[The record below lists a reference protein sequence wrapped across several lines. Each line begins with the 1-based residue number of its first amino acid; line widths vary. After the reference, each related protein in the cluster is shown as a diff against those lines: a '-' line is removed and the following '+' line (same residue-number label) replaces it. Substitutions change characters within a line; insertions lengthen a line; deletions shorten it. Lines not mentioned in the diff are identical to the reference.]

1 MKRLTNEKSHLM
13 LRKSSGPRAPKARPP
28 RVPQRKN
35 TPFGP
40 ARPIRT
46 ALLWLILVLGVILF
60 VQIYG
65 EIKAKTH
72 EVPYSEFLAQVD
84 TGNLKAV
91 TIVDREVVGELKTSA
106 LTHEETGPKAR
117 SLHPRRFA
125 G

>member
-1 MKRLTNEKSHLM
+1 MA
-13 LRKSSGPRAPKARPP
+13 KSSGPSPRKNRPP
-28 RVPQRKN
+28 RIPQRKN

-72 EVPYSEFLAQVD
+72 EIPYSEFLSQVD
-84 TGNLKAV
+84 TGNIKAV
-91 TIVDREVVGELKTSA
+91 TIVDREVAGEPKTSA
-106 LTHEETGPKAR
+106 LTHEEGPPA
-117 SLHPRRFA
+117 PYAFFQ
-125 G
+125 